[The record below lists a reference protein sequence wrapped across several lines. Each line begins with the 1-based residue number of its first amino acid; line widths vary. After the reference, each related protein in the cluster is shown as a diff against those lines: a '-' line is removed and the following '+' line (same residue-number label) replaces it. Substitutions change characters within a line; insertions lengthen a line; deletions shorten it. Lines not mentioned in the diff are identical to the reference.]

1 MTAADYCRFF
11 YSVPN
16 TKEYSMTEENQT
28 LAQRKEKAESLAS
41 LGVNLYSNEFK
52 PGNTAAELLP
62 KGENLAPQEKEAGE
76 AFYSIAG
83 RVMAMRKFG
92 KAAFCTVADKTG
104 RIQLY
109 IKKDIVGENVFETFK
124 KWDIGDIVGVE
135 GILFKTKVGEL
146 SIQARKIVMI
156 SKSLRPLPDKW
167 HGLSDVETRYRQ
179 RYVDLIVTPE
189 SRDTF
194 QKRVEI
200 IKLVREFLINH
211 DYMEV
216 ETPMMQPIPGGATA
230 KPFQTYHNALNMQ
243 LYLRI
248 APELYLKRLLVGG
261 FERVFEINRN
271 FRNEGLSTRHN
282 PEFTMLEFYQ
292 AYATYE
298 DLIELTEEMISSICE
313 KIHGTMQITYQDT
326 EVDLTPPW
334 RKLTMDEALI
344 EVAGIDG
351 DLLKDDAE
359 VMALA
364 RKNGIELDEHA
375 GPGKAKTE
383 LFELLVEEKL
393 VNPTFI
399 TSYPTEVSPLARR
412 NEKNPEVTDRFE
424 LFITGREL
432 ANGFSEL
439 NDPIDQL
446 RRFEKQI
453 EDRGDDEEIH
463 PELDKDFIRALEYGM
478 PSAAGEGIGIDRL
491 VMLLTDAPSIRDVIL
506 FPHLK
511 QETAQQADEQ

>member
-1 MTAADYCRFF
+1 
-11 YSVPN
+11 
-16 TKEYSMTEENQT
+16 MTEENQT
-28 LAQRKEKAESLAS
+28 LAQRKEKAESLAD
-41 LGVNLYSNEFK
+41 LGVNLYSNGFS
-52 PGNTAAELLP
+52 PANSAVELHP
-62 KGENLAPQEKEAGE
+62 KGESLAPQEKEEGE
-76 AFYSIAG
+76 TLYSLAG

-104 RIQLY
+104 QIQIY
-109 IKKDIVGENVFETFK
+109 IKKDIVGEEIFETFK
-124 KWDIGDIVGVE
+124 KWDIGDIVGIE
-135 GILFKTKVGEL
+135 GTLFKTKVGEL
-146 SIQARKIVMI
+146 SIQAREIVMI

-189 SRDTF
+189 SRETF
-194 QKRVEI
+194 KKRVEI
-200 IKLVREFLINH
+200 IRLVREYLNSQ

-230 KPFQTYHNALNMQ
+230 KPFQTYHNALGMD

-292 AYATYE
+292 AYATYD
-298 DLIELTEEMISSICE
+298 DLIELTESMISSICE
-313 KIHGTMQITYQDT
+313 KVNGTMQINYQGT
-326 EVDLTPPW
+326 EVDLSPPW
-334 RKLTMDEALI
+334 QKMTMDEALI
-344 EVAGIDG
+344 QVAG
-351 DLLKDDAE
+351 LDAE
-359 VMALA
+359 ILADDEKVLALV
-364 RKNGIELDEHA
+364 KEKGIELEEQA
-375 GPGKAKTE
+375 GAGKAKTE

-393 VNPTFI
+393 INPTFI
-399 TSYPTEVSPLARR
+399 TAYPTEVSPLARR
-412 NEKNPEVTDRFE
+412 NEENPEVTDRFE

-446 RRFEKQI
+446 QRFEKQI
-453 EDRGDDEEIH
+453 EDRGEDDEIH
-463 PELDKDFIRALEYGM
+463 PELDHDYVRALEYGM

-511 QETAQQADEQ
+511 PEIQQQQADKE